1 MRQRHLAV
9 RNRPYRRASGGP
21 WRMLIAAGVIAA
33 VGYGAYTLMN
43 RVGAHS
49 SGQLGTFLIEDA
61 YGGGPLPGA
70 RLTFVPLACQG
81 DGCQPAETTAR
92 GVVGRMF
99 STNARG
105 E

>member
-1 MRQRHLAV
+1 
-9 RNRPYRRASGGP
+9 
-21 WRMLIAAGVIAA
+21 MLVAAGVIAA
-33 VGYGAYTLMN
+33 VGYGAYTLMS

-105 E
+105 EIRAGLDATRVVGSVTGREYHT